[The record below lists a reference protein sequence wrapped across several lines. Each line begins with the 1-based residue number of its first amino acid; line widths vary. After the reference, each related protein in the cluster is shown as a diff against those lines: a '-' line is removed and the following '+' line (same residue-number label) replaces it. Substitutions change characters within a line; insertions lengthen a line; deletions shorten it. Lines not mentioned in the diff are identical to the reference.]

1 MRRTSRTVRMV
12 LGAVMAL
19 VLAATAACGG
29 DAGAGGGGGAKEK
42 VSVGWVP
49 TVAWIGWLATA
60 DAMEHEEFELEM
72 LDFKSSSDTM
82 VSLTNGSID
91 IGAVG
96 YNVLADGLV
105 QADLPLQY
113 IAGASTNSAVLLVKP
128 DSGIESWDDLKGR
141 KVGNV
146 RGSAEYIHM
155 SGALEG
161 AGLDVEKDTEY
172 VNFQSGSEVLLALQ
186 RGDIEATV
194 SFEPLAS
201 QAELGDFGARVPAM
215 QETLFSNSFE
225 VSSGILAS
233 NTFLKKHPEWA
244 EAILKEYENQMT
256 TLADD
261 PGRALEVY
269 MTYASGDEKVIEAA
283 LKNVVLDY
291 NLDEQQIRAVAK
303 TLKETGQLDEDTSD
317 KLMEHVN
324 YDHLSAATG
333 KTPAELGQGG

>member
-1 MRRTSRTVRMV
+1 MRRNSRTVRLV

-29 DAGAGGGGGAKEK
+29 DAGEGGDGSKET

-60 DAMEHEEFELEM
+60 DTFEHEEFQLEL

-113 IAGASTNSAVLLVKP
+113 IAGASSNSAVVLVKP
-128 DSGIESWDDLKGR
+128 DSGIESWEDLKGR
-141 KVGNV
+141 SVGNV
-146 RGSAEYIHM
+146 RGSAEYIHL

-161 AGLDVEKDTEY
+161 AGLDVESDTEY
-172 VNFQSGSEVLLALQ
+172 VNFQSGTEVLLALQ
-186 RGDIEATV
+186 RGDIDATIT
-194 SFEPLAS
+194 FEPLAS
-201 QAELGDFGARVPAM
+201 QAELGGFGERVDAM

-225 VSSGILAS
+225 VSSGILAT
-233 NTFLKKHPEWA
+233 NKFVEDHPEWA
-244 EAILKEYENQMT
+244 ESILTEYSKQMDS
-256 TLADD
+256 LAED
-261 PGRALEVY
+261 PERALEIY
-269 MTYASGDEKVIEAA
+269 LKYASGDEKVIEAS
-283 LKNVVLDY
+283 LQNVVLDY

-303 TLKETGQLDEDTSD
+303 TLNETGQLDQDVSD
-317 KLMEHVN
+317 KLVEHLN
-324 YDHLSAATG
+324 YEPLAAATG
-333 KTPAELGQGG
+333 KSPAELGQGG